1 MQDGS
6 NRTQINVKCSVDLGL
21 FPSHLCLS
29 PPLWSAFP
37 LPPSCILP
45 FSSLGLDTLSWQQLV
60 LPTWALAWWPTAATL
75 QPLVTSAQNQTQCQ
89 QRTCVCVCV
98 CVCVC
103 AYVWKT
109 DKSREVK
116 AVTKPF
122 KYIIEGLRCVR
133 ACVYVWKTDREN
145 VGSKS
150 SYKTKQVV
158 IIEGLRCVRMYA
170 WCVCTCVCIC
180 VEDW

>member
-1 MQDGS
+1 MYACMRDV
-6 NRTQINVKCSVDLGL
+6 R
-21 FPSHLCLS
+21 
-29 PPLWSAFP
+29 
-37 LPPSCILP
+37 
-45 FSSLGLDTLSWQQLV
+45 
-60 LPTWALAWWPTAATL
+60 
-75 QPLVTSAQNQTQCQ
+75 
-89 QRTCVCVCV
+89 
-98 CVCVC
+98 VCVC

-133 ACVYVWKTDREN
+133 VCVYVWKTDREN

-170 WCVCTCVCIC
+170 
-180 VEDW
+180 